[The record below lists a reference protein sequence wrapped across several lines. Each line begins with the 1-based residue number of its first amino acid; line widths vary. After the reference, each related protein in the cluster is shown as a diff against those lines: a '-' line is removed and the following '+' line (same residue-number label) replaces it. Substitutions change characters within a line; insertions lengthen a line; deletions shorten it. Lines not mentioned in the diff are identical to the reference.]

1 MSHAINGFETAPI
14 NGFETAPINVSDPQ
28 YQADAAFPADKA
40 HLWSKIPTEEDGWVR
55 AHNAVRFEISEF
67 KRAIQAVGT
76 ATALE
81 AWQVDAVRAW
91 MAGHMRHVHEHH
103 HNEDAIFNPF
113 LRTRINYPE
122 KLEADHVALVAQMEA
137 IEGVVLRLGIGDWA
151 RCWAELGEMWL
162 RYEDL
167 MLPHLHEEEVVG
179 LPLARAFFTPQEIGK
194 VVASFISKG
203 DPVSLGSFVHCMG
216 HKKDV
221 NQFMSQ
227 EGIPGFVWYLP
238 GKGFKSLR
246 TIYRKKMVSHIDS
259 LVAGRIVSSVHKP
272 KVVGKAPIGDEN
284 AIAEQPLS
292 PLKRPNVAGPL
303 ANVRVLTSH

>member
-1 MSHAINGFETAPI
+1 MSHAINGFETSPI
-14 NGFETAPINVSDPQ
+14 DVSNPQ
-28 YQADAAFPADKA
+28 YQADPSYAADKTP
-40 HLWSKIPTEEDGWVR
+40 LWSSIPVEEDGWVR
-55 AHNAVRFEISEF
+55 AHNAIRFEISEL

-81 AWQVDAVRAW
+81 GWQVDAVRAW
-91 MAGHMRHVHEHH
+91 MAGHMTHIHEHH

-113 LRTRINYPE
+113 LRTRVNYPD
-122 KLEADHVALVAQMEA
+122 KLEVDHVTLVAHMEA
-137 IEGVVLRLGIGDWA
+137 IEGAVAHLAVGDNL
-151 RCWAELGEMWL
+151 AELGKMWQ

-194 VVASFISKG
+194 VVSSFISKG
-203 DPVSLGSFVHCMG
+203 DPISLGSFIHCMG

-221 NQFMSQ
+221 NAFMSQ

-246 TIYRKKMVSHIDS
+246 TLYRKKMVSHIDS

-272 KVVGKAPIGDEN
+272 KVFGSSPITDEN
-284 AIAEQPLS
+284 TAAQQPLS

-303 ANVRVLTSH
+303 TNVRVLTSH